1 MNDAAIS
8 PKSSLLRD
16 VLAIHVMKRLTI
28 AQTQGRLLSL
38 QDLSTELGVRK
49 ADVRQTITA
58 LHREGWVDAL
68 RLRLTLAGFAVG
80 ASLADASLVAVRRA
94 AHRPTLTKA
103 A

>member
-1 MNDAAIS
+1 MNDAAFS

-38 QDLSTELGVRK
+38 QDLSSELGVRK
-49 ADVRQTITA
+49 VDVRQMITA

-80 ASLADASLVAVRRA
+80 VSLAKAPLVPVRRPMQRA
-94 AHRPTLTKA
+94 ALTKA